1 MSEYGPLPFV
11 AVIGAALLFD
21 YALFIARCI
30 RRSRQTQNATGLS
43 NPSDKMELT
52 VLIPCRNEA
61 TNLTL
66 LLKDL
71 SQQSVPVRTVVIDD
85 HSTDESRAIAES
97 FGVKVIDSIGL
108 GKKAALITGYRI
120 VDTPWMAT
128 LDADVRLQGNWAACM
143 MHCAKEGTSAAVL
156 GGVAIAPRSKSGW
169 EQFQAL
175 EFGSMMVWISG
186 GVATGHLAM
195 GSGANS
201 LYATADY
208 PVDDLNL
215 AQASGDD
222 AFALHSLRKSG
233 KHIGWCG
240 KKDACVANDPHGI
253 HGAHSGNNA
262 LVGPQKPANKT
273 LKPSEPLRVW
283 VCFTQF
289 GAILIGM
296 SLDNAHPSL
305 GATNTGFL
313 VGKRSTG
320 WMDDSTSEST
330 IRASK

>member
-156 GGVAIAPRSKSGW
+156 GGVCNRATIKIRMGAVSSAGIRQHDGLDFGRRCNRSFGHGKRG
-169 EQFQAL
+169 EQFICDGRL
-175 EFGSMMVWISG
+175 SG
-186 GVATGHLAM
+186 
-195 GSGANS
+195 
-201 LYATADY
+201 
-208 PVDDLNL
+208 
-215 AQASGDD
+215 
-222 AFALHSLRKSG
+222 R
-233 KHIGWCG
+233 
-240 KKDACVANDPHGI
+240 
-253 HGAHSGNNA
+253 
-262 LVGPQKPANKT
+262 
-273 LKPSEPLRVW
+273 
-283 VCFTQF
+283 
-289 GAILIGM
+289 
-296 SLDNAHPSL
+296 
-305 GATNTGFL
+305 
-313 VGKRSTG
+313 
-320 WMDDSTSEST
+320 
-330 IRASK
+330 